1 MAAILAASSRYATMV
16 VITVFERSQ
25 GGVGMRYLDSN
36 EAAADICLPLLGDV
50 ATASER
56 ELNFNKI
63 SNNPA

>member
-36 EAAADICLPLLGDV
+36 EAAADICLPLLGDA

-56 ELNFNKI
+56 ELGIGALVPN
-63 SNNPA
+63 